1 MTAPTRY
8 RERELNPQGIHVEV
22 EVRSPSTWG
31 QPGAPRF
38 HYVRY
43 PDASTVL
50 DCRIDPTLVDVA
62 LRALAD
68 ADYPHAELEK
78 LRAHLAQTIPGR
90 EYIIT
95 DEQLN
100 LHFEMLPQTLR
111 VQAWGGLYER
121 PMKKQRELEEQAAAD
136 RDTLQEG

>member
-31 QPGAPRF
+31 HEGAPRF

-43 PDASTVL
+43 PDASGF
-50 DCRIDPTLVDVA
+50 
-62 LRALAD
+62 LACGLEPVMVEI
-68 ADYPHAELEK
+68 AMQELAARDYPPPALEK
-78 LRAHLAQTIPGR
+78 LRAKLTETIPGR
-90 EYIIT
+90 EYIVT

-100 LHFEMLPQTLR
+100 MHFEMLPQTLR
-111 VQAWGGLYER
+111 VQAWGGLYDR
-121 PMKKQRELEEQAAAD
+121 PMKAQRELEEAHEESCQ
-136 RDTLQEG
+136 Q

>member
-31 QPGAPRF
+31 QEGTPL

-43 PDASTVL
+43 PDASGIMSGG
-50 DCRIDPTLVDVA
+50 IDEEIVS
-62 LRALAD
+62 RALNLLERDGCTAD
-68 ADYPHAELEK
+68 ELVKVAAK
-78 LRAHLAQTIPGR
+78 LRERIPGR
-90 EYIIT
+90 EYIVT

-111 VQAWGGLYER
+111 VQAWGGVYER
-121 PMKKQRELEEQAAAD
+121 PMKAQRELEEQTAEQ
-136 RDTLQEG
+136 DTMPEVP